1 MDCIR
6 RASVEINCNF
16 VRFCTINIGEDLLVF
31 EIESASAMLGFCD
44 GYHCGAGEQG
54 V

>member
-1 MDCIR
+1 
-6 RASVEINCNF
+6 
-16 VRFCTINIGEDLLVF
+16 VF